1 MQKLLSGIAALGALA
16 VVSQVAVSQASATT
30 INYAD
35 LASLSGLG
43 AGSTQG
49 FNFTATGGVFGTK
62 SVFGHYNG
70 VGVTGGPSGNEIDS
84 GESIVMS
91 GSTPFRLSSF
101 TLTFLYEGP
110 EYGDV
115 QEVAKVTAL
124 TADLQQIVFT
134 LTTSYS
140 LTGDQATPSSGSY
153 SNLDPALDG
162 GDAVWRVD
170 NPFGDLALLS
180 LTFTTQNGVCG
191 IGSCNNQTDYSL
203 HQIVTENVPEPASLA
218 LLGLGLVGLGA
229 AIRRRKA

>member
-16 VVSQVAVSQASATT
+16 FAHQADATT
-30 INYAD
+30 ITYNDMA
-35 LASLSGLG
+35 ALSGLG
-43 AGSTQG
+43 SGSAQG
-49 FNFTATGGVFGTK
+49 FTFSATGGVFGTK

-91 GSTPFRLSSF
+91 SGTTPFRLSSF
-101 TLTFLYEGP
+101 TLSFLYEGP

-140 LTGDQATPSSGSY
+140 PTGDQATASGGSVA
-153 SNLDPALDG
+153 NLDPALDG

-170 NPFGDLALLS
+170 NPFGNLALLS
-180 LTFTTQNGVCG
+180 LTFTTQNGTCG
-191 IGSCNNQTDYSL
+191 NGGCNNQTDYSL
-203 HQIVTENVPEPASLA
+203 HQIVTEAVPEPASLA
-218 LLGLGLVGLGA
+218 LLGMGLLGLA
-229 AIRRRKA
+229 ATIRRRKA